1 MDPLVQLA
9 IIWAGV
15 FIASLVAAKTRLTSV
30 LYFLFFGSIM
40 VNLGIL
46 PTESAPFIRDLAEL
60 GIILIMFTLGFE
72 ENTRNFLRS
81 VKRSWG
87 IAFFGAV
94 APFFT
99 AYFVA
104 DYFWGDENV
113 SIMCGLT
120 MMATAVSLTMVSLKS
135 LGLQTSRAATG
146 IMTSAVLDDIAS
158 LALVAVLVPIATGQ
172 AALSLASIVLVM
184 IKAAVFFGGVAIVSA
199 YLLPH
204 DLEGWVAKIP
214 LIGRYGARDLLATGD
229 GEHSTLTVIL
239 MALVVGLLAHEFGFH
254 PAVGAYMAGLILRE
268 EYFLLDPKKARWSY
282 NHTKT
287 IIDSAAFSWI
297 GPVFFV
303 ELGTKIVFDW
313 DIFVSIIPETV
324 ALLVGLFFVQ
334 IISAGLAARYTGR
347 FTFHE
352 SVMIG
357 FGMLGRAELA
367 FVVMDIAY
375 VENEILTTEAF
386 YVLMFTAFWLNVAVP
401 VTITWWK
408 PYYDRAENAR
418 KAAAQAGARTPQPP

>member
-1 MDPLVQLA
+1 MHALVQLA
-9 IIWAGV
+9 IIWTCV
-15 FIASLVAAKTRLTSV
+15 YIASLLAAKTRLTSV
-30 LYFLFFGSIM
+30 LFFLAFGAVM
-40 VNLGIL
+40 VNVGIL
-46 PTESAPFIRDLAEL
+46 PTESAPFIRGFAEL
-60 GIILIMFTLGFE
+60 GIILIMFALGFE

-99 AYFVA
+99 AFLIA
-104 DYFWGDENV
+104 DYFWADTQIA
-113 SIMCGLT
+113 IMCGLT
-120 MMATAVSLTMVSLKS
+120 MTATAVSLTMVSLKG

-158 LALVAVLVPIATGQ
+158 LALVAILVPLATGE
-172 AALSLASIVLVM
+172 ASLSIVSIALIVV
-184 IKAAVFFGGVAIVSA
+184 KAAIFFGGVALVGA
-199 YLLPH
+199 YLLPN
-204 DLEGWVAKIP
+204 DVQGWVARIP
-214 LIGRYGARDLLATGD
+214 LIGRYGVRDMLQTGE

-268 EYFLLDPKKARWSY
+268 EYFLLDPKHARSSY
-282 NHTKT
+282 KHTKV
-287 IIDSAAFSWI
+287 IVDSAAFSWI

-303 ELGTKIVFDW
+303 DLGTKIVFDW
-313 DIFVSIIPETV
+313 DIFVSIIPQSF
-324 ALLVGLFFVQ
+324 ALLVCLFFAQV
-334 IISAGLAARYTGR
+334 ISASLAARYTGR

-375 VENEILTTEAF
+375 VQNQILSTEAF
-386 YVLMFTAFWLNVAVP
+386 YTLMCTAFWLNVAVP
-401 VTITWWK
+401 VTLTWWK
-408 PYYDRAENAR
+408 PYYDRSRE
-418 KAAAQAGARTPQPP
+418 